1 MFAKAN
7 IMFKIKYQSSF
18 IYHQE
23 LSGVEGVGY
32 MERISLANRVQE
44 HLASKEL
51 FTGASLPVM

>member
-1 MFAKAN
+1 M
-7 IMFKIKYQSSF
+7 
-18 IYHQE
+18 
-23 LSGVEGVGY
+23 EGVGY